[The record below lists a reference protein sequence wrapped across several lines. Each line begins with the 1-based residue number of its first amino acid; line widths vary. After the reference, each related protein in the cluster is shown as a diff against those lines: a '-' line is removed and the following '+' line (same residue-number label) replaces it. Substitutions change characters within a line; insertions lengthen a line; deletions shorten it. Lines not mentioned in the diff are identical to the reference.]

1 MTPILSPFR
10 DRCNVG
16 GSTACL
22 YSGIVSYM
30 GRRGLT
36 GNATRFLAGELLA
49 QKQRNGWS
57 LDDIEARTGVPR
69 STVDRALNGDHTLA
83 VETLVQLCAGMG
95 LDVVQLIRQA
105 AQLS

>member
-1 MTPILSPFR
+1 M
-10 DRCNVG
+10 
-16 GSTACL
+16 ACL
-22 YSGIVSYM
+22 YFGIVAVM
-30 GRRGLT
+30 GRGRTVLT
-36 GNATRFLAGELLA
+36 GKATRFIAGEMTA
-49 QKQRNGWS
+49 QKVRNGWS

-69 STVDRALNGDHTLA
+69 STVDRALDGEHTLA

>member
-105 AQLS
+105 APLS